1 MVGQPVDAEFFQDDK
16 LIGMVGFPYHTWL
29 KFSKLVQA
37 GMEAQARNATPD
49 VDLLRINIVGSMV
62 NKPAVVPPS
71 AIVGGVR
78 RVRIADDPM
87 LPGID
92 PAEGQLTEAL
102 AYAKETEAS

>member
-49 VDLLRINIVGSMV
+49 VDLLRVNIVGSMV

-78 RVRIADDPM
+78 RVSLAAADPV

-92 PAEGQLTEAL
+92 PAEDQLTEAL
-102 AYAKETEAS
+102 AYAKEGND